1 MNLSSFKF
9 VTCMFVGAAALGAL
23 GTPVAHA
30 FPTGEQ
36 FDLVPIEEDGA
47 GGIAFD
53 GAPRWAGHTCAVC
66 HTKAPGRVDL
76 KIEADHPELFTD
88 GWKPNQQYHLRVVLE
103 HTWANEANRAARDN
117 CGFSTMPY
125 RPCDQN
131 GFALELADAAG
142 RPIGVLAPFVGTAC
156 VAPTAMGIDAD
167 VRILADHSAVTHSG
181 THMGQTAWDLCWTAP
196 GAGGGVITA
205 YVAGVDGNGGD
216 GTLAF
221 PTDIG
226 GDDVASGSVPIP
238 ELGGDPVAQSGGC
251 SASSDGAG
259 LVIVLVAFALLVV
272 TRRRRMAV
280 VVALGALAT
289 LGAAGGCT
297 HVQAHQRA
305 TLSKRNMQFSPDPT
319 EDELDLHMQQ
329 SREGAAGGYGSSGG
343 GCGCN

>member
-1 MNLSSFKF
+1 MPVNLPTFK
-9 VTCMFVGAAALGAL
+9 VVASVFVGVAALGAL
-23 GTPVAHA
+23 DAPVAHA

-103 HTWANEANRAARDN
+103 HTWANESNRAARDN
-117 CGFSTMPY
+117 CGFTTMPY

-131 GFALELADAAG
+131 GFALELNDAAG

-156 VAPTAMGIDAD
+156 VAPTAMANDAD
-167 VRILADHSAVTHSG
+167 VRILADHSAATHSG
-181 THMGQTAWDLCWTAP
+181 IHAGQTAWDLCWTAP

-251 SASSDGAG
+251 SATSGGAG
-259 LVIVLVAFALLVV
+259 LVVILVAFALIVV
-272 TRRRRMAV
+272 TRRRRLAV
-280 VVALGALAT
+280 VVALGT
-289 LGAAGGCT
+289 IGAIASGCT

>member
-1 MNLSSFKF
+1 MK
-9 VTCMFVGAAALGAL
+9 AALAVASVLLIGVPA
-23 GTPVAHA
+23 AHA

-36 FDLVPIEEDGA
+36 FDLVPIDEDGA

-66 HTKAPGRVDL
+66 HTGAPGRIGL

-103 HTWANEANRAARDN
+103 HAWANQSNQAARDS

-131 GFALELADAAG
+131 GFALELADPAG
-142 RPIGVLAPFVGTAC
+142 RPIGALAPYVGTAC
-156 VAPTAMGIDAD
+156 VAPTMMVTDAD
-167 VRILADHSAVTHSG
+167 VRLLADHSAVTHSG
-181 THMGQTAWDLCWTAP
+181 VHMGQTAWDLCWTAP
-196 GAGGGVITA
+196 AAGAGVITA
-205 YVAGVDGNGGD
+205 YVAAVDGNGGD

-221 PTDIG
+221 PTDSI
-226 GDDVASGSVPIP
+226 GDDVASGAVPIA
-238 ELGGDPVAQSGGC
+238 ELGGERVAQSGGC
-251 SASSDGAG
+251 SASPDASG
-259 LVIVLVAFALLVV
+259 LPIVLGVLAALA
-272 TRRRRMAV
+272 TRRRRL
-280 VVALGALAT
+280 ALLLAI
-289 LGAAGGCT
+289 GAAGGCV
-297 HVQAHQRA
+297 HVHAHQRA
-305 TLSKRNMQFSPDPT
+305 TLSQRSMKFSPDPT

>member
-1 MNLSSFKF
+1 MTTVRSVLIASALIAS
-9 VTCMFVGAAALGAL
+9 AAS
-23 GTPVAHA
+23 VAHA

-53 GAPRWAGHTCAVC
+53 GAPRFAGHTCAVC
-66 HTKAPGRVDL
+66 HTHAPGHVDL
-76 KIEADHPELFTD
+76 RIEADHPELFTD
-88 GWKPNQQYHLRVVLE
+88 GWKPNQQYHLRVVLD

-142 RPIGVLAPFVGTAC
+142 RPVGVLAPFVGTAC
-156 VAPTAMGIDAD
+156 VAPTGMALDAD
-167 VRILADHSAVTHSG
+167 VRILADKSAVTHSG
-181 THMGQTAWDLCWTAP
+181 IHMGQTAWDLCWTAP

-205 YVAGVDGNGGD
+205 YVAAVDGNGGD

-221 PTDIG
+221 PTDIT
-226 GDDVASGSVPIP
+226 GDDVASGAVPLP
-238 ELGGDPVAQSGGC
+238 ELGGDRVAQTGGC
-251 SASSDGAG
+251 STTPDNGG
-259 LVIVLVAFALLVV
+259 IVVVVLVGFALAIA
-272 TRRRRMAV
+272 RRRRL
-280 VVALGALAT
+280 ALVLALA
-289 LGAAGGCT
+289 AATGC
-297 HVQAHQRA
+297 VRVKAHERA
-305 TLSKRNMQFSPDPT
+305 TLSKRSMQFSPDPA